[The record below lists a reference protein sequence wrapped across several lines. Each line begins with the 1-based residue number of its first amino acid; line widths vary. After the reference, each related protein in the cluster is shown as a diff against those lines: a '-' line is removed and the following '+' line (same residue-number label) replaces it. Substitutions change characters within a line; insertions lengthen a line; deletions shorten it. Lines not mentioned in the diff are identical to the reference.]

1 MGCNGSNEAAA
12 APRTG
17 SSGNGKNEAAAAPPS
32 SGRDTD
38 KKEAKAENRSY
49 KDKMQFLE
57 QVPLFKCLPK
67 DQHPNLAAAC
77 VLTEFEKGRTVIKQ
91 NDPEPEFFLIKTG
104 EVVVNV
110 SKGGA
115 AATQVAKLKA
125 GDYFGDDGREGAMAA
140 TIIAESELVTFK
152 ITRNKFR
159 ELGLDKNLQS
169 IADALRKNENL
180 QTMVV
185 MDESRVKQI
194 VDVAC

>member
-1 MGCNGSNEAAA
+1 M
-12 APRTG
+12 
-17 SSGNGKNEAAAAPPS
+17 
-32 SGRDTD
+32 
-38 KKEAKAENRSY
+38 
-49 KDKMQFLE
+49 
-57 QVPLFKCLPK
+57 
-67 DQHPNLAAAC
+67 
-77 VLTEFEKGRTVIKQ
+77 TEFEKGRTVIKQ